1 LGIIAKNNSCNTRDM
16 KLIQRKLME
25 IKSNKINGANAEIQA
40 VILREVIDA
49 NLEKI
54 AKQLSKTANVQGF
67 RKGKVP
73 VAIVKKQYGERLVQD
88 AEAEALREV
97 LNKGLEEL
105 AIASESLIGEP
116 NISQFD
122 KSDDKIEVTVKVA
135 MRPAIELGEYA
146 SLVKEFEKPVI
157 TDEAIDERITELAQA
172 QAPYVDVE
180 EDRAL
185 VDGDTAVIDFEG
197 SVDGELFEGGAAKD
211 FSLRLGSGQFIPG
224 FEDQVIGMKKG
235 EEKIV
240 KVTFP
245 ENYGGEKLAGKD
257 AEFKVNVNG
266 IQTKGEVT
274 IDDELAKKMLPG
286 QEDADLAKLK
296 EQVKIQMENEELSK
310 LYNDELKPA
319 LLETFVEAFAFDLPE
334 FVVEQEID
342 MAVNK
347 KARELSE
354 EEINE
359 LRESEEKLKELRESF
374 RDDATRSVKATF
386 IIDALAQAEKIKV
399 DEQEV
404 MQTIYFEAM
413 QMGQDPQ
420 AAYEQYKK
428 AGYIPAIQMSMVEDK
443 VLSQLLNA
451 KIKEV

>member
-1 LGIIAKNNSCNTRDM
+1 
-16 KLIQRKLME
+16 ME
-25 IKSNKINGANAEIQA
+25 IKSNKIDGANAEIKA
-40 VILREVIDA
+40 TISKEEIDA

-54 AKQLSKTANVQGF
+54 AKNLAKTANVQGF

-73 VAIVKKQYGERLVQD
+73 VAIIKKQYGERLVQD

-97 LNKGLEEL
+97 LNKGLDEIGV
-105 AIASESLIGEP
+105 ANDALIGEP

-135 MRPAIELGEYA
+135 MRPEIDLGDYSA
-146 SLVKEFEKPVI
+146 LVNEFEKPVV
-157 TDEAIDERITELAQA
+157 TDEEVDERIKELASA
-172 QAPYVDVE
+172 QAPLVDVE

-185 VDGDTAVIDFEG
+185 VDGDTALIDFEG

-211 FSLRLGSGQFIPG
+211 FALRLGSGQFIPG
-224 FEDQVIGMKKG
+224 FEEQVVGMKKG
-235 EEKIV
+235 EEKTI

-257 AEFKVNVNG
+257 AEFKVKVNA
-266 IQTKGEVT
+266 IQTKEEVT

-286 QEDADLAKLK
+286 QDDATLQSLK
-296 EQVKIQMENEELSK
+296 EQVKTQIENEKLSK

-319 LLETFVEAFAFDLPE
+319 VLETFVEKISFDLPE

-342 MAVNK
+342 MALNK
-347 KARELSE
+347 KAKEMSE
-354 EEINE
+354 DEIKE
-359 LRESEEKLKELRESF
+359 LRENEEKLKELRETF
-374 RDDATRSVKATF
+374 RKDAQRSVRATF
-386 IIDALAQAEKIKV
+386 IVDALAKAEDVKV
-399 DEQEV
+399 EEQEV

-420 AAYEQYKK
+420 KAYEEYKN

-443 VLSQLLNA
+443 VLSKLLDS
-451 KIKEV
+451 KMKEA